1 MWRQIVIG
9 LIAGVAFLVL
19 DGVLNANP
27 LAQRLYA
34 AYEPIARP
42 NVNVLAG
49 SAIDLGYGV
58 VLVAL
63 FRTLWPSLPGR
74 TSRRK
79 GVSFSAMVWF
89 FRVFMRVAGEWV
101 TTTVPI
107 STHAY
112 TLVTGLVQALLVVGI
127 IVLLLPLPH
136 SERNPMR

>member
-49 SAIDLGYGV
+49 SAMTSGMAWFSLRYS
-58 VLVAL
+58 AL
-63 FRTLWPSLPGR
+63 SGQAFPVGRVGGRAFRS
-74 TSRRK
+74 
-79 GVSFSAMVWF
+79 
-89 FRVFMRVAGEWV
+89 
-101 TTTVPI
+101 VPWCG
-107 STHAY
+107 SS
-112 TLVTGLVQALLVVGI
+112 GC
-127 IVLLLPLPH
+127 
-136 SERNPMR
+136 S